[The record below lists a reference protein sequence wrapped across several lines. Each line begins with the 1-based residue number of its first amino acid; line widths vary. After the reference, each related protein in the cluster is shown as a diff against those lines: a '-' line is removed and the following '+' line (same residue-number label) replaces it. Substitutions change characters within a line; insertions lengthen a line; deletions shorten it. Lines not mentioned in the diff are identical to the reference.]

1 LAEFE
6 MNIYGIII
14 LLTLLVSYFL
24 GLISDYLNIKNL
36 KTDLPAE
43 FRDVY
48 SQERYELSQRYL
60 RENTRFENISGTFM
74 LILTLVFWFA
84 GGFEWVNQIAIK
96 LSGNFYIRALI
107 FIGILS
113 LLSGIL
119 SLPFSI
125 YETFVIEEKYG
136 FNKTTPKIFIMDLL
150 KSVALSILLGVP
162 ILLLIL
168 YVFKEIGSIAW
179 LYAWIAFII
188 ISLIIQYIY
197 PTLIMPIFNKFT
209 PLEDAEL
216 KDKIMNYAKQVNFPI
231 KNVFVMDAS
240 KRSSKS
246 NAFFTGFGKNKR
258 IVLFDTLITNH
269 TADEILTILAHE
281 VGHYKKHHIIQGT
294 IISYIESGIML
305 YLLSLFIDTKGL
317 YDAFYMTEQPI
328 YAGILFFGML
338 FSAIELILSIFFN
351 MLSRKN
357 EREADKF
364 AVETT
369 KMTDAFI
376 TGLKKLSE
384 KNLSNLT
391 PHPFNVFLH
400 YSHPPTLERIEYVR
414 KEAL

>member
-1 LAEFE
+1 

-36 KTDLPAE
+36 KTELPAE

-60 RENTRFENISGTFM
+60 RENTRFENISGTFL
-74 LILTLVFWFA
+74 LIITLVFWFA

-113 LLSGIL
+113 GLSGIL

-136 FNKTTPKIFIMDLL
+136 FNKTTPKIFITDLL
-150 KSVALSILLGVP
+150 KSTALSILLGVP
-162 ILLLIL
+162 LLLLVL
-168 YVFKEIGSIAW
+168 YVFKEVGSIAW

-197 PTLIMPIFNKFT
+197 PTLIMPIFNKIT

-216 KDKIMNYAKQVNFPI
+216 KEKIMNYARQVNFPI
-231 KNVFVMDAS
+231 KNVYVMDAS

-258 IVLFDTLITNH
+258 IVLFDTLIANH
-269 TADEILTILAHE
+269 TPDEILTILAHE
-281 VGHYKKHHIIQGT
+281 VGHYKKHHIIQGA
-294 IISYIESGIML
+294 IISYAESGIML

-364 AVETT
+364 AIQTT
-369 KMTDAFI
+369 KMTEAFVS
-376 TGLKKLSE
+376 GLKKLSE

-391 PHPFNVFLH
+391 PHPFYVFLH
-400 YSHPPTLERIEYVR
+400 YSHPPTLERIEYVKR
-414 KEAL
+414 VGI

>member
-1 LAEFE
+1 

-36 KTDLPAE
+36 KTELPAE

-74 LILTLVFWFA
+74 LIITLVFWFA

-113 LLSGIL
+113 VLSGIL

-136 FNKTTPKIFIMDLL
+136 FNKTTPKIFITDLL
-150 KSVALSILLGVP
+150 KSTALSILLGVP
-162 ILLLIL
+162 LLLLVL
-168 YVFKEIGSIAW
+168 YVFKEVGSIAW

-216 KDKIMNYAKQVNFPI
+216 KEKIMNYARQVNFPI
-231 KNVFVMDAS
+231 KNVYVMDAS

-258 IVLFDTLITNH
+258 IVLFDTLIANH
-269 TADEILTILAHE
+269 TPDEILTILAHE
-281 VGHYKKHHIIQGT
+281 VGHYKKHHIIQGA
-294 IISYIESGIML
+294 IISYAESGIML

-364 AVETT
+364 AIQTT
-369 KMTDAFI
+369 KMTEAFVS
-376 TGLKKLSE
+376 GLKKLSE

-391 PHPFNVFLH
+391 PHPFYVFLH
-400 YSHPPTLERIEYVR
+400 YSHPPTLERIEYV
-414 KEAL
+414 KSIGI

>member
-1 LAEFE
+1 

-14 LLTLLVSYFL
+14 LITLIVSYFL

-36 KTDLPAE
+36 KTELTAE

-60 RENTRFENISGTFM
+60 RDNTRFENISGTFM
-74 LILTLVFWFA
+74 LIITLVFWFA
-84 GGFEWVNQIAIK
+84 AGFEWVNQIAIN
-96 LSGNFYIRALI
+96 LSSNFYIRALI

-150 KSVALSILLGVP
+150 KSTVLSIILGVP
-162 ILLLIL
+162 ILLLVL
-168 YVFKEIGSIAW
+168 YVFKEVGSIAW

-197 PTLIMPIFNKFT
+197 PTIIMPIFNKFT
-209 PLEDAEL
+209 PLQDAEL
-216 KDKIMNYAKQVNFPI
+216 KEKIMNYAKQVNFPI
-231 KNVFVMDAS
+231 KNVYVMDAS

-258 IVLFDTLITNH
+258 IVLFDTLIANH

-317 YDAFYMTEQPI
+317 YDAFYLTEQPI

-357 EREADKF
+357 EREADQF

-369 KMTDAFI
+369 KMTEAFI
-376 TGLKKLSE
+376 SGLKKLSE

-391 PHPFNVFLH
+391 PHSFYVFLH
-400 YSHPPTLERIEYVR
+400 YSHPPTLERIENVR
-414 KEAL
+414 RAKK

>member
-1 LAEFE
+1 LVEFK

-36 KTDLPAE
+36 KTELPAE

-74 LILTLVFWFA
+74 LIITLVFWFA

-113 LLSGIL
+113 VLSGIL

-136 FNKTTPKIFIMDLL
+136 FNKTTPKIFITDLL
-150 KSVALSILLGVP
+150 KSTALSILLGVP
-162 ILLLIL
+162 LLLLVL
-168 YVFKEIGSIAW
+168 YVFKEVGSIAW

-216 KDKIMNYAKQVNFPI
+216 KEKIMNYARQVNFPI
-231 KNVFVMDAS
+231 KNVYVMDAS

-258 IVLFDTLITNH
+258 IVLFDTLIANH
-269 TADEILTILAHE
+269 TPDEILTILAHE
-281 VGHYKKHHIIQGT
+281 VGHYKKHHIIQGA
-294 IISYIESGIML
+294 IISYAESGIML

-364 AVETT
+364 AIQTT
-369 KMTDAFI
+369 KMTEAFVS
-376 TGLKKLSE
+376 GLKKLSE

-391 PHPFNVFLH
+391 PHPFYVFLH
-400 YSHPPTLERIEYVR
+400 YSHPPTLERIEYV
-414 KEAL
+414 KSIGI